1 MIITIDPNELTTAS
15 ATLHNC
21 AVEAA
26 DIGSQLWACSCCAM
40 PADLQG
46 VIDQLV
52 VAVDRALDAVAARLD
67 AQAADLTNRAQIAAT
82 DSMAA
87 AGVVVESNTITGTTP
102 GSLVYSTVGGGPLDS
117 VTIGGWMANG
127 DVTITVPPLTE
138 SPIAGGIGIRPGD
151 VSITNAD
158 GTPATTPIGPM
169 IVGPP
174 DYSQGPL
181 RGIMALA
188 GLLDRQG
195 TVNSVVNSSASS
207 AALAAA
213 MSVQESIYA
222 NNMTLLSDSRE
233 QIEASHGVTWL
244 PDDYIHDISP
254 YTPL

>member
-1 MIITIDPNELTTAS
+1 MMITIDPNELTAAS

-21 AVEAA
+21 AAEAA
-26 DIGSQLWACSCCAM
+26 AIGSQLWACSCCAM

-46 VIDQLV
+46 LIDQLV
-52 VAVDRALDAVAARLD
+52 VTIDRALDALAARLD
-67 AQAADLTNRAQIAAT
+67 AQAVDLTNRAQIAAT

-102 GSLVYSTVGGGPLDS
+102 GSIVYSTIGGPLSS
-117 VTIGGWMANG
+117 VTIGGWVANG
-127 DVTITVPPLTE
+127 DVTITVPPLAQ
-138 SPIAGGIGIRPGD
+138 SPIAGGIGILPGD

-213 MSVQESIYA
+213 MSVQDSIYT
-222 NNMTLLSDSRE
+222 NNMTFLSKSRE
-233 QIEASHGVTWL
+233 QIEADHGVTWL
-244 PDDYIHDISP
+244 PNDYIHDISP